1 MVGILLAAG
10 FSRRFGPSNKLLQPL
25 PDGTLIAQ
33 AAAKKLIEAIPTSVA
48 VVRSENKLLADLL
61 EDEGLK
67 VCFCS
72 DHDTEMANSLSVAI
86 KFASGF
92 SGSNDGYVI
101 ALGDMPYIDS
111 QTILAVAS
119 KLTEGA
125 SIVVP
130 THQGK
135 RGHPVGFSAK
145 YRAELESLEGD
156 EGARSIIKR
165 YPDGI
170 TFLELGDAGVLVDI
184 DTAADLI
191 F

>member
-25 PDGTLIAQ
+25 PGGTLIAQ
-33 AAAKKLIEAIPTSVA
+33 TAAKKLIEVIPTSVA

-61 EDEGLK
+61 QDAGLN

-72 DHDTEMANSLSVAI
+72 DSDTEMADSLSVAI
-86 KFASGF
+86 RFASSF
-92 SGSNDGYVI
+92 NESNDGYVI
-101 ALGDMPYIDS
+101 ALGDMPYLDS

-135 RGHPVGFSAK
+135 RGNPVAFSAK
-145 YRAELESLEGD
+145 YQVELESLHGD
-156 EGARSIIKR
+156 EGARSILKR
-165 YPDGI
+165 YPEEI
-170 TFLELGDAGVLVDI
+170 TFLESNDAGVLVDI
-184 DTAADLI
+184 DTPADLS